1 MLVRLGYV
9 SITKTID
16 EISSFRALNYTNY
29 TKDININNIN
39 KIIDKNLDI
48 LSHIIDYNIKNNIH
62 FYRIT
67 SALIPLATKDDVIF
81 DYITPF
87 IDKYEEIKNKISNSN
102 MRVDMHPNE
111 YAVLNSNRKEVVAST
126 FKILAYHSDIMNILN
141 INNPILILHV
151 GSSAMGKKKS
161 ITRFKN
167 NFLKL
172 PSDTKKMIAVENDDK
187 VYDIEDTLSLCE
199 ELNIPMVL
207 DYHHYIC
214 NKGNIDLKNYLP
226 RIFKTWNTTPKMH
239 FSTPKSN
246 NKKDFRSHNDY
257 INVDNFI
264 EMLNIIKNYTPNIDI
279 MIEAKMKDV
288 ALFRLIRELKY
299 KSNYKFIDETTFIV
313 D

>member
-29 TKDININNIN
+29 MKDININNIN

-151 GSSAMGKKKS
+151 GSSAMGKKRS